1 MFSYFDR
8 NYFALFA
15 FGSAVCLAMSL
26 SECSSAQ
33 EVEFAYQTRLVVYK
47 FLGLVPTQGL
57 GHNESGPTEEN
68 NENGNLGRD
77 IPLELSSLPKV
88 SLIDKLKDS
97 EEHFAKNRSVC
108 DELRRKVKRIS
119 SESPKS
125 ESQRSSRTSSN
136 SFPKFY
142 TENLHKSLL
151 QEIKLKSKFKAN
163 ALDNFQ
169 QPMTVI
175 QKQTKFKVF
184 IEPQI
189 LVFQGS
195 DAICP
200 VSDDEFRPP
209 TNFPLSSPMMQRA
222 GRSPELLDSS
232 DSDNVPLNDNSQ
244 TSVASNSS
252 KSFGRQVSGMSTSS
266 RKLRT
271 YVDVSEVD
279 DETLKS
285 VRTLPNSAI
294 SLKREISEVVNQLE
308 SNWIFRLTWIF
319 RTFYKIFIR

>member
-1 MFSYFDR
+1 
-8 NYFALFA
+8 
-15 FGSAVCLAMSL
+15 MSL

-47 FLGLVPTQGL
+47 FLGLVPTQGF
-57 GHNESGPTEEN
+57 GQNESGLTEEN
-68 NENGNLGRD
+68 NGNLGRD

-108 DELRRKVKRIS
+108 DELRQKVKRIS

-125 ESQRSSRTSSN
+125 ESQRSSRSASN

-151 QEIKLKSKFKAN
+151 QEIKLKSKLKAS
-163 ALDNFQ
+163 ALDNL

-184 IEPQI
+184 IEPS
-189 LVFQGS
+189 LPVLQGS
-195 DAICP
+195 YVTCP
-200 VSDDEFRPP
+200 ISDEEFRPP
-209 TNFPLSSPMMQRA
+209 TTFALSSPMVQA
-222 GRSPELLDSS
+222 DGHSPESLNLS
-232 DSDNVPLNDNSQ
+232 DSDNAPLNDNSQ

-252 KSFGRQVSGMSTSS
+252 KSFGRQVSGMSSNS

-294 SLKREISEVVNQLE
+294 SLKREISEVLSQLE
-308 SNWIFRLTWIF
+308 SNCLDF
-319 RTFYKIFIR
+319 